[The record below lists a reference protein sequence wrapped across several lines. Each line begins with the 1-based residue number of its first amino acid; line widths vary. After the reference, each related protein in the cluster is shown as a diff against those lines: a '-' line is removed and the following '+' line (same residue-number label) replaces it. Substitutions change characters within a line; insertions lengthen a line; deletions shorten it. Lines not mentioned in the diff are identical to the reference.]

1 MELFVRKY
9 GNAPQHLII
18 LHGMYG
24 SGDNWTSIARNL
36 SDGFT
41 VHLPDLRNHGRSP
54 HSPDHTYELLAEDI
68 YEFVTGQRI
77 ERFYL
82 AGHSMGGKTAMF
94 FARQHP
100 EMLIK
105 MAAIDISPRT
115 YHQLNQLSEQTIF
128 HLNLI
133 SYLIR
138 CNVEK
143 AHNYAEA
150 ASILSEGVPSQRMVQ
165 SLLKNLEKTGD
176 GMMWRIN
183 IEALKD
189 NIYAMGDGLD
199 PDDFID
205 RKIAV
210 PTLFLRGLK
219 SNYLPVEDEKL
230 IHFIFSNARIVNVPE
245 ASHWMH
251 TEQPEA
257 IVTELRHFFS
267 ED

>member
-1 MELFVRKY
+1 
-9 GNAPQHLII
+9 
-18 LHGMYG
+18 MYG
-24 SGDNWTSIARNL
+24 SGDNWTCIAKNL
-36 SDGFT
+36 SEGFT

-54 HSPDHTYELLAEDI
+54 HSPDHTYELLAEDV
-68 YEFVTGQRI
+68 YDYATAQRI
-77 ERFYL
+77 DRFYL

-94 FARQHP
+94 LAWRHP

-138 CNVEK
+138 CKVEK
-143 AHNYAEA
+143 AHSYAEA

-165 SLLKNLEKTGD
+165 SLLKNLEKTVE
-176 GMMWRIN
+176 GMKWRIN
-183 IEALKD
+183 IQALKD
-189 NIYAMGDGLD
+189 NIYAMGNGLD

-205 RKIAV
+205 KKIAI
-210 PTLFLRGLK
+210 PTLFLRGMK
-219 SNYLPVEDEKL
+219 SNYLPFDDEKL

-257 IVTELRHFFS
+257 IVAELSHFFT
-267 ED
+267 EDGFRTETLL